1 MSLLVFAILFSG
13 VLQGVLLAGL
23 LFIKQPDQLTNKL
36 LAALITI
43 LVLHLSLIAMD
54 VQNLFIHFPHLS
66 RLSWVIP
73 LLYGPLILLLTQSI
87 VEINFT
93 LQKKHLLYLSP
104 LLIYSLALMPY
115 FLSSASEKIEIL
127 QDATRVAKADFGIY
141 NSITGFIHIGFVSF
155 SLLVFYSYKKKLP
168 AYFSNP
174 GRVYIKWLEQFL
186 WTILII
192 MIFSVIAFFAKK
204 HNTSFLSAIYP
215 YNFLLVVFLIYWIA
229 YKLLLNPLVYRNQ
242 TGFNTHAPGQPSKT
256 AGLKYSKTGLSP
268 KKIGTIEVLLK
279 EYMVKER
286 PYLNP
291 DLSIDDLSAQ
301 LNIKRH
307 HLSQVINL
315 SFNRNFFEF
324 INGYRIEEFKSQAR
338 NLDNDH
344 LSILGIA
351 LNCGFN
357 SKATFNAVFKKQE
370 GITPSAYIKEQK
382 TGNK

>member
-13 VLQGVLLAGL
+13 VLQGFLLAAL
-23 LFIKQPDQLTNKL
+23 LFIKKPNQLSNKL
-36 LAALITI
+36 LASLITI
-43 LVLHLSLIAMD
+43 LIVHLSLIAID
-54 VQNLFIHFPHLS
+54 VKALFIHFPHLS

-87 VEINFT
+87 VKINFV
-93 LQKKHLLYLSP
+93 LQKKHLLYFLP
-104 LLIYSLALMPY
+104 FIIYAIALTPY
-115 FLSSASEKIEIL
+115 FLLTTQEKVEFLKDTI
-127 QDATRVAKADFGIY
+127 QVTKADFGIY

-155 SLLVFYSYKKKLP
+155 ALWMLYIYKKKLP

-186 WTILII
+186 WAILII

-204 HNTSFLSAIYP
+204 HNTSFLSIIYP

-229 YKLLLNPLVYRNQ
+229 YKLLLTPSTNNS
-242 TGFNTHAPGQPSKT
+242 PSKEIDQKYLKT
-256 AGLKYSKTGLSP
+256 ALSSKKVESIKLK
-268 KKIGTIEVLLK
+268 LK
-279 EYMVKER
+279 EHMTQEK

-291 DLSIDDLSAQ
+291 DLSIDDLSSQ
-301 LNIKRH
+301 LVVKRH

-315 SFNRNFFEF
+315 SFNKNFFEF
-324 INGYRIEEFKSQAR
+324 INSYRIEEFKKQAKS
-338 NLDNDH
+338 LDNDH

-370 GITPSAYIKEQK
+370 GITPSAYIKEEK
-382 TGNK
+382 I